1 MKVRKVIRAIF
12 DNLDQ
17 MSAEDIAESEILKN
31 LLSENLPNSI
41 RRAHST
47 KQEYATIFEI
57 NASECY
63 VEIHRSQ
70 WVNALQTI
78 ISWHSDEKVQD
89 YEKCVELRKLIEA
102 ITVINTTSKEQ
113 KPKTKRGGKTR
124 VQPSQ
129 GRGEQDA

>member
-12 DNLDQ
+12 DNLDVL
-17 MSAEDIAESEILKN
+17 SAEDIAESEILKK
-31 LLSENLPNSI
+31 LLSENVPNSI

-47 KQEYATIFEI
+47 KQDYATIFEI

-70 WVNALQTI
+70 WKNALQTI
-78 ISWHSDEKVQD
+78 ISWYSDEKVQD
-89 YEKCVELRKLIEA
+89 YEKCVELSKLIE
-102 ITVINTTSKEQ
+102 TVSTVDTTGKES

-124 VQPSQ
+124 VQPSEGRSEQ
-129 GRGEQDA
+129 GA